1 MRIFLHRWGSLSLSG
16 SVVGEETNV
25 ASSSAAAQD
34 ASQGVTWT
42 HVVVDVSSDPNF
54 ILGLSPGGGEALL
67 DSGKIGSGLS
77 LFAKAAVNQLES
89 QLSSRGLR
97 LERVT
102 ASTLAEIPTALISFA
117 KSKGAAELHTIA
129 SRDPWSME
137 ADSLL
142 RIAASESGV
151 SLVLHDEQ
159 FLIHPHTL
167 VSESSSSSI
176 ASSPA
181 DGSEADS
188 STSYQLPV
196 SLRSF
201 DGFCRLLTAAPE
213 LKRGEKSDDSL
224 STLSSVTISA
234 SYSFLEYFP
243 AAIVVLSSPSVEKIR
258 FELAPSDALVE
269 DIGKHRQAQGLSLL
283 SSTQAL
289 IVAVAG
295 MVFSRC
301 FDPKTITPS
310 CNSSIYLRQSAAPP
324 IIQSLIASGLLQPR
338 QLWIES
344 VSLSSACR
352 SLQQVYD
359 EMKRSSS
366 QLSFLTPP
374 SSPQLL
380 NFCLEYTHRLV
391 RWLSIREFASHVV
404 YFKPHFAYSPA
415 RADMTPLPWAV
426 LPDKKPKSSQ
436 AAISSPSKAAA
447 TAVRTALSPSPPPPP
462 PPPPVPASTSW
473 WGSFVGETTTTESH
487 PIAPPSMSSD
497 WSVSSMFGTSDD
509 AALLSKQLKTLY
521 EDVSGKKFTEA
532 FLLGQTGYPLVDAAM
547 RSLRVCGHFPLLL
560 VPVLASFW
568 TKHLGRPWHEGMR
581 LLLLRSV
588 DADVPLAVLRWQ
600 WSCGFLG
607 GIDWA
612 IAVDAID
619 VLSGFDI
626 DRSPPL
632 SAPSWKPKSISK
644 EGNGAADYVPSGAQ
658 TSDASLPTVL
668 YRFLKYPPHP
678 HSMGHPSGL
687 EFGADLDPC
696 GLFVRKWLTSPLGT
710 STFSISQLVPDA
722 YIHEPNAMPSAL
734 AAAAGQTFSKPL
746 SSVSSSHAG
755 AGSLNKHVYATPI
768 TSLAKARNNTLE
780 CVVQLHK
787 KLKKPSILAS
797 VLKLTS
803 SNSNLLAGVSRRSD
817 VGALEHVDTTPILAA
832 LNMTADRY
840 HDQQGRAGCE
850 SEWGLVS
857 GAPLL
862 VEEDGDVL
870 LINANARK
878 EDSWEE
884 LAIDA
889 TTETVV
895 PPLRLV
901 VSAQIRSDLPIRPHL
916 ANISFLRHSDA
927 VVHDS
932 VANLKKYGQWDLS
945 FMRAEE
951 ISQLDPFTQACY
963 LIGDPPPP
971 PFSYMFPQRD
981 FVFFRHSIKQ
991 PGSGLGRII
1000 IKTGAHLARAPET
1013 IPNYKYVR
1021 AEVIGTVGFLTR
1033 PIALQPGCLS
1043 STLVD
1048 ENAEHGGA
1056 LIHKSVPVEI
1066 PERTGGLS
1074 SQDSLCT
1081 PISESYSPPGWI
1093 LPPGDSAMTQI
1104 VLYSAGDP
1112 KGNIPSFI
1120 INAVAKRT
1128 PRKWADRLSKFCDKE
1143 IGYAPQ

>member
-1 MRIFLHRWGSLSLSG
+1 M
-16 SVVGEETNV
+16 GEETNV
-25 ASSSAAAQD
+25 ASSSAAAQ
-34 ASQGVTWT
+34 AVSLGVTWT
-42 HVVVDVSSDPNF
+42 HVVIDVSNDPNF
-54 ILGLSPGGGEALL
+54 IFGLSPGGGGGGGELL
-67 DSGKIGSGLS
+67 DGGKIGGGLS

-89 QLSSRGLR
+89 QLSMRGLK
-97 LERVT
+97 LEKVIANSISEVT
-102 ASTLAEIPTALISFA
+102 SSLVSFA
-117 KSKGAAELHTIA
+117 KTKGATELHTIA

-137 ADSLL
+137 ADTLL
-142 RIAASESGV
+142 RNTASENGI

-167 VSESSSSSI
+167 VSESSTNITSSTTT
-176 ASSPA
+176 
-181 DGSEADS
+181 DGSETDNS
-188 STSYQLPV
+188 SNQLPV

-201 DGFCRLLTAAPE
+201 DGFCRLLSAAPE
-213 LKRGEKSDDSL
+213 LKRGEKKETSQP
-224 STLSSVTISA
+224 LSSVSISA
-234 SYSFLEYFP
+234 STSLLENFP
-243 AAIVVLSSPSVEKIR
+243 AAIVILSSSSSSPSSSSSLLSLSSSSSFSSEKIR
-258 FELAPSDALVE
+258 QVLAPSDALVD

-289 IVAVAG
+289 VVAISG
-295 MVFSRC
+295 MVYSRC
-301 FDPKTITPS
+301 FDPKTMNSS
-310 CNSSIYLRQSAAPP
+310 CTSSIYVRQSSAPP

-338 QLWIES
+338 QLWIECAT
-344 VSLSSACR
+344 LTAACR

-359 EMKRSSS
+359 ETKRS
-366 QLSFLTPP
+366 LSTISPLTHP
-374 SSPQLL
+374 SSPLLL

-391 RWLSIREFASHVV
+391 RWLSIREFASHVL
-404 YFKPHFAYSPA
+404 YFKPQFAYSPA
-415 RADMTPLPWAV
+415 RADMTPLPWAA

-436 AAISSPSKAAA
+436 TSSIISPSKAVAIPTKVA
-447 TAVRTALSPSPPPPP
+447 HSPPPPVP
-462 PPPPVPASTSW
+462 APASTSW
-473 WGSFVGETTTTESH
+473 WGSFVGETAATESVSVS
-487 PIAPPSMSSD
+487 PPSD
-497 WSVSSMFGTSDD
+497 WSVASMFGANDD
-509 AALLSKQLKTLY
+509 VASLSKQLKTLFD
-521 EDVSGKKFTEA
+521 DVSGKKFTDA

-547 RSLRVCGHFPLLL
+547 RSLRSTGHFPPLLIPML
-560 VPVLASFW
+560 VSYW
-568 TKHLGRPWHEGMR
+568 TKHLGRPWHDGMR
-581 LLLLRSV
+581 LFLLRSV
-588 DADVPLAVLRWQ
+588 DSDVPLAVLRWQ
-600 WSCGFLG
+600 WFCGFLG
-607 GIDWA
+607 GVDWA
-612 IAVDAID
+612 IAVDAVD

-626 DRSPPL
+626 DRSPVL
-632 SAPSWKPKSISK
+632 AAPSWKSKVVAK
-644 EGNGAADYVPSGAQ
+644 EGSGGVTDQ
-658 TSDASLPTVL
+658 TSAGPQSSESNLLIVL

-696 GLFVRKWLTSPLGT
+696 GLFVRKWLTSPLGV
-710 STFSISQLVPDA
+710 SIFSISPLVPDA
-722 YIHEPNAMPSAL
+722 YIHEPNAMPPAL
-734 AAAAGQTFSKPL
+734 TAAAGQAFSKPL

-768 TSLAKARNNTLE
+768 TSLAKARSNTLE

-787 KLKKPSILAS
+787 KLKKPSMLAS

-803 SNSNLLAGVSRRSD
+803 SNSNLLSGVSRRSD

-840 HDQQGRAGCE
+840 HEQQGRAGCE
-850 SEWGLVS
+850 SDWGLVS

-870 LINANARK
+870 MVNANAKK

-916 ANISFLRHSDA
+916 ANISLLRHSDA
-927 VVHDS
+927 VVHES

-981 FVFFRHSIKQ
+981 FVFFRHSLKQ
-991 PGSGLGRII
+991 PGSGHGRII
-1000 IKTGAHLARAPET
+1000 IKTGAHLSRAPET

-1043 STLVD
+1043 ATMFD
-1048 ENAEHGGA
+1048 ENADNGGA
-1056 LIHKSVPVEI
+1056 LTQKAVPVEL
-1066 PERTGGLS
+1066 PVSTGASPSGEY
-1074 SQDSLCT
+1074 LCT
-1081 PISESYSPPGWI
+1081 PISEAFSPPGWI

-1143 IGYAPQ
+1143 IGYTAQ